1 MKFSNLTNNL
11 NSNLVY
17 SPLMSIPKNSR
28 LILALDETDPD
39 KARAVARAVGGIVD
53 AIKVNY
59 PLALSAG
66 LGMVQELARSAPII
80 CDFKVADIPNT
91 NRLIVEQA
99 VKHGASGIIVHGFVG
114 HDSVEA
120 CVKAAEGADVF
131 VVTEMSHPGGTE
143 FTAKIADQLV
153 ILAKETKARGIIAPA
168 TRPERLAELRK
179 LANDLMILTPGVGAQ
194 GGSAADAITAGA
206 DYIIVGRSIYQAAD
220 PRAAAQKLADEIKAA
235 LK

>member
-1 MKFSNLTNNL
+1 MT
-11 NSNLVY
+11 
-17 SPLMSIPKNSR
+17 IPTNSR

-39 KARAVARAVGGIVD
+39 KARAVAEAAGGIVD

-59 PLALSAG
+59 PLTLSCG
-66 LGMVQELARSAPII
+66 LEMVAELAKSSAII

-99 VKHGASGIIVHGFVG
+99 VKNNASGIIVHGFVG

-120 CVKAAEGADVF
+120 CVTAAGDADVF

-153 ILAKETKARGIIAPA
+153 VLAKETGAKGIIAPA
-168 TRPERLAELRK
+168 TRPDRLAEIRK
-179 LANDLMILTPGVGAQ
+179 MASDLKILTPGVGAQ
-194 GGSAADAITAGA
+194 GGTAGDAIKAGA
-206 DYIIVGRSIYQAAD
+206 DYIIVGRSIYQSDD
-220 PRAAAQKLADEIKAA
+220 PRAAAQAIADEIKTTIG
-235 LK
+235 